1 MSPTDSRPEYYQ
13 FEEVNNAVILLFREA
28 RQREMASG
36 SVLDL
41 GCGRARLGFEIER
54 LGYTVTGI
62 DKSSSA
68 CATARTRINEVIEGD
83 FMDSEATATALSG
96 RQFDWLLAADVLEHL
111 AEPRAALCFYRR
123 FLKPDGRLIV
133 SLPNVAVWDNR
144 LRLLFGRFDYRDSG
158 LPDRTHLRFFTFR
171 TARELISDAG
181 FTPLRTRWE
190 PGIARAFLPLLKRF
204 AFREA
209 QPDAILESPLYRF
222 YSRYLLPAEHLVCSI
237 APRLLAFR
245 VVILAGLNDY
255 VEARPTRRN
264 QN

>member
-1 MSPTDSRPEYYQ
+1 MSPTDSRTEYYQ

-28 RQREMASG
+28 RRHEQTPG

-62 DKSSSA
+62 DRSSLA
-68 CATARTRINEVIEGD
+68 CATARTRISEVIEGD
-83 FMDSEATATALSG
+83 FMDSEGTAASLEG

-111 AEPRAALCFYRR
+111 AEPMSALCFYRR
-123 FLKPDGRLIV
+123 FLRPQGRLIV

-171 TARELISDAG
+171 TARQLVAGAG
-181 FTPLRTRWE
+181 FKPQRTAWE
-190 PGIARAFLPLLKRF
+190 PGIARAFLPMLKRF

-209 QPDAILESPLYRF
+209 QPDAILKSPAYRF
-222 YSRYLLPAEHLVCSI
+222 YSRYVVPAENLVCSI

-245 VVILAGLNDY
+245 VVILAGINDY
-255 VEARPTRRN
+255 AEARPTHRN